1 MPSGK
6 EAPSGPLARA
16 TSAEIRAEMSR
27 RRISGTRLAA
37 AAGLS
42 QSYMSHRLRDQAPFT
57 LNDIEAICEA
67 LGHDVLPFCATVLQQ
82 MVDAQ
87 NAEKAP
93 TER

>member
-57 LNDIEAICEA
+57 LNDIEAICAA
-67 LGHDVLPFCATVLQQ
+67 LDQELCPFLATVLHA
-82 MVDAQ
+82 MVTAQ
-87 NAEKAP
+87 D
-93 TER
+93 